1 MTGSTETA
9 ETMAEMNMGLLAGS
23 AIMLL
28 TLVWGSVV
36 AFGSHDLSVSQT
48 SSNTENKKSF
58 SLTGLLLL
66 LSS

>member
-9 ETMAEMNMGLLAGS
+9 EAMAEMSMGLLAGS

-36 AFGSHDLSVSQT
+36 AFGSQDLSVSQT